1 MSYAALCLYAA
12 WRARRARVRCTNR
25 AGAGRAPNAP
35 RRKDNPMP
43 TQNVPENAERDE
55 LEQAYLLLTSRG
67 ITRRG
72 YDEFPYIALVI
83 AFLMAFGALSLLGVL

>member
-1 MSYAALCLYAA
+1 
-12 WRARRARVRCTNR
+12 
-25 AGAGRAPNAP
+25 
-35 RRKDNPMP
+35 MP
-43 TQNVPENAERDE
+43 YQTLPENAERDE

>member
-1 MSYAALCLYAA
+1 MS
-12 WRARRARVRCTNR
+12 
-25 AGAGRAPNAP
+25 AP

-43 TQNVPENAERDE
+43 NQTIPENVDRDE

-72 YDEFPYIALVI
+72 YDEFPYVALLI
-83 AFLMAFGALSLLGVL
+83 AFLMAAGALSLLGVL

>member
-1 MSYAALCLYAA
+1 
-12 WRARRARVRCTNR
+12 
-25 AGAGRAPNAP
+25 
-35 RRKDNPMP
+35 MP
-43 TQNVPENAERDE
+43 YQTLPENAERDE

-83 AFLMAFGALSLLGVL
+83 AFLMAAGALTLILDIVGVL

>member
-1 MSYAALCLYAA
+1 
-12 WRARRARVRCTNR
+12 
-25 AGAGRAPNAP
+25 
-35 RRKDNPMP
+35 MP

-67 ITRRG
+67 ITRRC